1 MLLFD
6 NVSTVLISVAFGTT
20 RSCVVVSTP
29 SLRVCDDGLDGGIP
43 CGLLKGVSDG
53 VRRLSESLSESSEKE
68 DKSTVEVN
76 VVSVTFGE
84 GTGRERGV
92 RSSNMVCTF

>member
-1 MLLFD
+1 M
-6 NVSTVLISVAFGTT
+6 
-20 RSCVVVSTP
+20 VVSTP
-29 SLRVCDDGLDGGIP
+29 SLRVCDDGLDCGIP
-43 CGLLKGVSDG
+43 GGLLKGVSDG

-76 VVSVTFGE
+76 VVSGTFGE

-92 RSSNMVCTF
+92 RSSNRVCTF